1 MQFSRLED
9 EFYRG
14 GITWQPKNTSSFWGH
29 SMDEILQK
37 RLGTKLP
44 EDQDKRV
51 RNYFGTSEF
60 SVHFGQCIKSVEN
73 KAILMVSL
81 KTG

>member
-1 MQFSRLED
+1 
-9 EFYRG
+9 
-14 GITWQPKNTSSFWGH
+14 
-29 SMDEILQK
+29 MDEILQK

-60 SVHFGQCIKSVEN
+60 SVHFGQCIESVEN
-73 KAILMVSL
+73 EAILMVSL